1 MAALFGDEMLA
12 VGTHAEDVN
21 LPMHEICPGVSYHTV
36 AREWRF
42 RFTGRDVRLPPS
54 VRRRFAA
61 TARAPRR
68 PPPWNAAPPV
78 PSPRVRSRA
87 RRPRS
92 TS

>member
-42 RFTGRDVRLPPS
+42 RFTGRDAHFS
-54 VRRRFAA
+54 GVRRSRSD
-61 TARAPRR
+61 ARPF
-68 PPPWNAAPPV
+68 
-78 PSPRVRSRA
+78 RS
-87 RRPRS
+87 
-92 TS
+92 